1 MSDNELYLDTFQVS
15 WDMMSR
21 PSIIKS
27 KVEKMKMLVIIVHET
42 GGSCKLAEFI
52 TLGPATDEKH
62 LIIDL
67 GVMFW
72 SRQPTYVY
80 IQVSAK

>member
-1 MSDNELYLDTFQVS
+1 
-15 WDMMSR
+15 
-21 PSIIKS
+21 
-27 KVEKMKMLVIIVHET
+27 MLVIIVHET
-42 GGSCKLAEFI
+42 GRSCKLADFI

-72 SRQPTYVY
+72 SPQPTYVY